1 MANDVSECEAV
12 FWDIGGVLLD
22 IESARKSHRRFVE
35 ALADEYDL
43 LLPVEDALE
52 TWRAVVG
59 QHFRERNG
67 TEFRSSRVAYE
78 KAVDEVIA
86 ESIPADS
93 WTPLFERIQR
103 ETLRPNVDA
112 VETIKYLDETDLHVG
127 VVSDIDDE
135 EAKLILD
142 HFGVLQSFD
151 SITTSE
157 SVGWTKPNSRMF
169 EAALRK
175 AGVAPSNAV
184 MIGDRYEH
192 DMVGA
197 TNVGMCTIA
206 YGADDGAAV
215 DYHVEDL
222 QTFIDLV
229 EERY

>member
-1 MANDVSECEAV
+1 MTNDVSECEAV

-22 IESARKSHRRFVE
+22 VKSARKSHWQFVE

-43 LLPVEDALE
+43 LLPVEDAIE

-67 TEFRSSRVAYE
+67 TEFRSSRAAYE
-78 KAVDEVIA
+78 KAVDEVTA
-86 ESIPADS
+86 ESIPTDS
-93 WTPLFERIQR
+93 WVPLFERIQR
-103 ETLRPNVDA
+103 ETLQPNVGA
-112 VETIKYLDETDLHVG
+112 VETVKYLDEIDLHVG
-127 VVSDIDDE
+127 VVSDIDDK

-142 HFGVLQSFD
+142 SFGVMQSFD
-151 SITTSE
+151 SVTTSE
-157 SVGWTKPNSRMF
+157 SVGWTKPNPRMF

-175 AGVAPSNAV
+175 ASVRPSNAV

-197 TNVGMCTIA
+197 TEVGMCTVA

-222 QTFIDLV
+222 QTVIDLV
-229 EERY
+229 EEKY